1 MCIRLNI
8 DCDYLLLFYPT
19 HVFIGVYFPG
29 IIISRSKL
37 HVEHRLL
44 FKVKTTTRMTR
55 MHWLVFFHEK
65 WNAFQRLYEK
75 SRLSANRRET
85 EYFLNIQLHAL
96 LRCGKITRNWRVSYC
111 FLALLLL
118 FRKGLLDWNWL
129 CLFKNRKE
137 ARYCLSSTYTGEKWN
152 CPDSAISHLTR
163 PNCYQCAL
171 FGSTLFNWFSCN
183 PK

>member
-1 MCIRLNI
+1 MRVKFSSKTTRDLSVIVKLVQKHRSCFHIFQWLPKQTFYTGCSNQRVIVKDILLLTKSCRTEFVVFWDLDSPANQSIAHKIPCQYDSLALNSIMCIRLNI

-75 SRLSANRRET
+75 SRFSANRRER
-85 EYFLNIQLHAL
+85 H
-96 LRCGKITRNWRVSYC
+96 
-111 FLALLLL
+111 
-118 FRKGLLDWNWL
+118 
-129 CLFKNRKE
+129 
-137 ARYCLSSTYTGEKWN
+137 
-152 CPDSAISHLTR
+152 
-163 PNCYQCAL
+163 
-171 FGSTLFNWFSCN
+171 TL
-183 PK
+183 